1 MFLTPS
7 HAIHHTLLF
16 LDSSAI
22 ECECSGIN
30 IEIAVNQISFVIH
43 IEEL

>member
-7 HAIHHTLLF
+7 HAIYHTLLF

-22 ECECSGIN
+22 ECECSEIG
-30 IEIAVNQISFVIH
+30 IEIAVNRTLFVIH
-43 IEEL
+43 IEDP